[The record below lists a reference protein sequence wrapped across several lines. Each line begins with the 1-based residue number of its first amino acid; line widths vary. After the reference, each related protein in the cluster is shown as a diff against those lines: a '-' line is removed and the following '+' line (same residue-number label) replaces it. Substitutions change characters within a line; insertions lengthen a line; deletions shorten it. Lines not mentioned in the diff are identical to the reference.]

1 LPAEHVLLNRM
12 QNVNISSDS
21 DAEADFWLIRA
32 NGPPTTGPQFMN
44 EAHADTEEELYF
56 KGNTAVWTQGI
67 ISNDQVLPQT
77 SLTCETPIK
86 FGLFCS
92 DAFIRSAEEYDADKT
107 DRKAVFLIDETCLKV
122 YCSNGET
129 FVTSVEG
136 QISKVWTTRDVI
148 LLEKEPSVS
157 LFDSHTINM
166 PRLFSLGNPLDEMCP
181 VLLKTPTG
189 INYVTEGEQKIV
201 FADCET
207 NLVLM
212 FDTRI
217 GRHLVFMLRKANNE
231 EMAACAAFNE
241 TNMNSMNCTSQVYS
255 TGNASRGNLTKQSC
269 ESFESK
275 WNDPDTK
282 TTLNS

>member
-1 LPAEHVLLNRM
+1 M

-21 DAEADFWLIRA
+21 DSDADFWLIRS
-32 NGPPTTGPQFMN
+32 NGGDLSNTGPQFLN
-44 EAHADTEEELYF
+44 ESHTDTEEELYF

-86 FGLFCS
+86 FALFCS
-92 DAFIRSAEEYDADKT
+92 DAFIRSAEQYDTVKQ

-157 LFDSHTINM
+157 LFNSHTISM
-166 PRLFSLGNPLDEMCP
+166 PRLFSLCNPLDEMCP
-181 VLLKTPTG
+181 VLLKTPAG

-217 GRHLVFMLRKANNE
+217 GRHLVFMLRKANGE
-231 EMAACAAFNE
+231 EIATVAAFNE
-241 TNMNSMNCTSQVYS
+241 TNMNSMNCTSQMYS
-255 TGNASRGNLTKQSC
+255 TGHLSRGNLTKHSC
-269 ESFESK
+269 EYFEIQ
-275 WNDPDTK
+275 TRFCCLIG
-282 TTLNS
+282 LNPQL